1 MANKHPQYSRESA
14 IDDLKADLINALP
27 PNAQISKVEFEG
39 PFVVLYSLN
48 PTVLMENGDVV
59 KSLAKTLRKRIVIR
73 SDVSVRRETEEA
85 KARIREIVPENA
97 EITNIIF
104 DDELGEVIIEAKK
117 PGAVIGRSGTTLR
130 EIAREISWRPKVVRS
145 PPIQFIVISKLIVW

>member
-1 MANKHPQYSRESA
+1 MAHEQSKYSRELA
-14 IDDLKADLINALP
+14 IEQLKADLISALP

-73 SDVSVRRETEEA
+73 SDISVRREKEEA
-85 KARIREIVPENA
+85 RAQIRDIVPENA
-97 EITNIIF
+97 DITNIIF
-104 DDELGEVIIEAKK
+104 DDELGEVVIEAKK
-117 PGAVIGRSGTTLR
+117 PGAVIGKSGSTLR
-130 EIAREISWRPKVVRS
+130 GGCYWKKWIHTPRNC
-145 PPIQFIVISKLIVW
+145 

>member
-1 MANKHPQYSRESA
+1 MAHEQSKYSRELA
-14 IDDLKADLINALP
+14 IEQLKADLISALP

-73 SDVSVRRETEEA
+73 SDISVRREKEEA
-85 KARIREIVPENA
+85 RAQIRDIVPENA
-97 EITNIIF
+97 DMGLLLEKV
-104 DDELGEVIIEAKK
+104 DPHSEKLLEKSHGGQELYV
-117 PGAVIGRSGTTLR
+117 L
-130 EIAREISWRPKVVRS
+130 
-145 PPIQFIVISKLIVW
+145 PPFNRC